1 MANYRDAKIN
11 DAVCRALSELIGEV
25 KDPRVSGSF
34 LSITGAEVSRDL
46 KYAKIYWSALGSDRA
61 KDKEIAKGLRSS
73 AAFLRRRLASV
84 VNLRET
90 SELTFVKDNSF
101 ETGAHIDSLLREIG
115 ADGGEKGGGH
125 ED

>member
-1 MANYRDAKIN
+1 MPGAF
-11 DAVCRALSELIGEV
+11 RADRRGQGPAGVRKLPEHH
-25 KDPRVSGSF
+25 R
-34 LSITGAEVSRDL
+34 
-46 KYAKIYWSALGSDRA
+46 KIYWSALGSDRA

-90 SELTFVKDNSF
+90 PELTFVKDNSF
-101 ETGAHIDSLLREIG
+101 ENGAHIDSLLREIG